1 MKPLN
6 LLLTILMIFLACTG
20 FSQTAEQQKM
30 IEKAKKMQDSIMN
43 TAMYKELQQI
53 NDHAELEKKSKKE
66 EVKINVK
73 QNNKDT
79 NFQPKLE
86 NYPFGSLEVNLM
98 VMPFGMDNAI
108 KIGTMSKSGD
118 IQFDFPSELKNISKD
133 NQESESSKLWY
144 TLFSQ
149 CDNGMD
155 MVSEKANIFSFD
167 TGALSLWTTDDRYVG
182 VIFTVSDEG
191 LMPWVEDPAYMEP
204 VLGSYFELIYVAKPF
219 QYNGECITTRM
230 LDEGDA
236 QITYNYNL
244 NLKAGFNF
252 IEYSIEHI
260 YKTDPNI
267 MASFPD
273 KVLVKNTVGIPNCKW
288 IGKYF

>member
-6 LLLTILMIFLACTG
+6 LLITTLMIFVACAG

-86 NYPFGSLEVNLM
+86 NYPFGSLEVN
-98 VMPFGMDNAI
+98 VMLIPFGMDNAI
-108 KIGTMSKSGD
+108 KIGIMSKSGD
-118 IQFDFPSELKNISKD
+118 IQFNFPSELKNISKD

-149 CDNGMD
+149 CDNGKD
-155 MVSEKANIFSFD
+155 MVSEKTNIFSFD
-167 TGALSLWTTDDRYVG
+167 TGALSLWTNDDRYVG
-182 VIFTVSDEG
+182 VIFTVSDEV

-204 VLGSYFELIYVAKPF
+204 VLGSYFELIYVAEPF
-219 QYNGECITTRM
+219 QYKGECITTRM
-230 LDEGDA
+230 LEDGDA

-273 KVLVKNTVGIPNCKW
+273 KVSVKNTEGIPNCKW

>member
-6 LLLTILMIFLACTG
+6 LLLTILMIFLACAG

-118 IQFDFPSELKNISKD
+118 IQFDFPSELKN
-133 NQESESSKLWY
+133 
-144 TLFSQ
+144 
-149 CDNGMD
+149 
-155 MVSEKANIFSFD
+155 
-167 TGALSLWTTDDRYVG
+167 
-182 VIFTVSDEG
+182 
-191 LMPWVEDPAYMEP
+191 
-204 VLGSYFELIYVAKPF
+204 
-219 QYNGECITTRM
+219 
-230 LDEGDA
+230 
-236 QITYNYNL
+236 
-244 NLKAGFNF
+244 
-252 IEYSIEHI
+252 
-260 YKTDPNI
+260 
-267 MASFPD
+267 
-273 KVLVKNTVGIPNCKW
+273 
-288 IGKYF
+288 